1 MGKDDRDSG
10 ININISRRLM
20 LGGMACAA
28 TAPLLGNVA
37 RAATSTGDELTWLP
51 ATRLR
56 DMIAKK
62 EVSALE
68 VTNHFLARIER
79 LNPLLHAF
87 VHVDPDGARRAARE
101 ADKAVANGKPLGPL
115 HGVPM
120 GIKDQIWA
128 KGLPSTCGSQV
139 FANFRPSFD
148 GTIVERLR
156 AAGAII
162 VGTTNMPEFAAWP
175 RSKSYV
181 AGEAVNPWDTSR
193 IPGASSGG
201 SGAAVAA
208 GMVPVAIGTD
218 GGGSTRIPASLC
230 GLVGVLPTFGRVPGY
245 GGFHCGLR
253 GSAGPMARSVR
264 DAAVVL
270 QIISGPDPRMSR
282 AIQTPAPDGLTGL
295 ETGVRGMRVAWS
307 PDFGRLKPDPAV
319 LASAQLAAHALAGAG
334 ADVTMSTAL
343 ISHPWGNGDLLAD
356 LQRAVG
362 QGGFEM
368 EPVGDV
374 PDTSMMEKWL
384 IESSVTGIPC
394 FELPPIKKFL
404 AEHSGLLSPPQRLMS
419 KFPPNLNG
427 LPSDKELH
435 GQLDPIFAKH
445 DVICSPTMLTVAP
458 SVPPGWAIPY
468 DNMYMGTDFTFI
480 ANTMGY
486 PAVTVPCGLV
496 RGLPVGLQ
504 ILGQWGSEATVL
516 RVARAVEAAL
526 PQMGSPPIA

>member
-1 MGKDDRDSG
+1 MTKDGWDSD
-10 ININISRRLM
+10 INISISRRLM
-20 LGGMACAA
+20 LGGMAGAA
-28 TAPLLGNVA
+28 AVPLLGNVA
-37 RAATSTGDELTWLP
+37 SAATSSGDELTWLP

-56 DMIAKK
+56 EMIAKRN
-62 EVSALE
+62 VSALE

-101 ADKAVANGKPLGPL
+101 ADKAVASGRPLGPL
-115 HGVPM
+115 HGVPIA
-120 GIKDQIWA
+120 IKDQIWA

-181 AGEAVNPWDTSR
+181 AGEAVNPWDRAR
-193 IPGASSGG
+193 ISGASSGG

-230 GLVGVLPTFGRVPGY
+230 GLVGVLPTFGRIPGY
-245 GGFHCGLR
+245 GGFHCGVR
-253 GSAGPMARSVR
+253 GSAGPMTRSVL
-264 DAAVVL
+264 DAAVIL
-270 QIISGPDPRMSR
+270 QVISGPDPRMSR
-282 AIQTPAPDGLTGL
+282 ALQTPAPDGLTGL
-295 ETGVRGMRVAWS
+295 ETGVRGLRVAWS

-319 LASAQLAAHALAGAG
+319 VASAEAAAHALAGAG
-334 ADVTMSTAL
+334 AEVTLSTAL
-343 ISHPWGNGDLLAD
+343 ISHPWGNGDLMTD
-356 LQRAVG
+356 LQQAVG
-362 QGGFEM
+362 EGGYEM
-368 EPVGDV
+368 EPVGV
-374 PDTSMMEKWL
+374 TPESNMMEKWL
-384 IESSVTGIPC
+384 IESSVSGIPC
-394 FELPPIKKFL
+394 FEFPQIKQFI
-404 AEHSGLLSPPQRLMS
+404 AEHRGLLTPSQRLMS
-419 KFPPNLNG
+419 KFPPNIKG
-427 LPSDKELH
+427 LPSDEELR
-435 GQLDPIFAKH
+435 GQLDPIFANH

-458 SVPPGWAIPY
+458 PVPTGWATPY
-468 DNMYMGTDFTFI
+468 DNMFMGTDFTFI

-504 ILGQWGSEATVL
+504 ILGRWGSEPTVL
-516 RVARAVEAAL
+516 RVARAAEAAL
-526 PQMGSPPIA
+526 PKMALPTIV